1 MTKYYYDNHNDD
13 GILEEVP
20 LNKDN
25 WWYVMLDS
33 SIRTIFKKY
42 EFELPKYVIVD
53 SYTNICWIYVIRQDI
68 NDIETANK
76 WKNKKV
82 FIEDE
87 LDTQAEANSYHDFDE
102 EIEINYKFRI
112 I

>member
-1 MTKYYYDNHNDD
+1 M
-13 GILEEVP
+13 
-20 LNKDN
+20 
-25 WWYVMLDS
+25 
-33 SIRTIFKKY
+33 
-42 EFELPKYVIVD
+42 
-53 SYTNICWIYVIRQDI
+53 

-87 LDTQAEANSYHDFDE
+87 LDRQAEVNSYHDFDE
-102 EIEINYKFRI
+102 EIEINYKFMI